1 MTSTSTSSICG
12 PDAQVACSCST
23 TRPGLGIRRFPS
35 WIEQLAEPRL
45 VVARRRSLPGSGGDA
60 AVIPLVRQVDIDL
73 VELHAR
79 VTIELDL
86 LIDEF
91 AAVLEGYLTRA
102 QLLDVL
108 V

>member
-1 MTSTSTSSICG
+1 VTK
-12 PDAQVACSCST
+12 PPAAN
-23 TRPGLGIRRFPS
+23 S
-35 WIEQLAEPRL
+35 WLTGVLVLAGTEIS
-45 VVARRRSLPGSGGDA
+45 VSGRVHRVQDG
-60 AVIPLVRQVDIDL
+60 
-73 VELHAR
+73 R

-91 AAVLEGYLTRA
+91 AAQLEGYLTRA

>member
-1 MTSTSTSSICG
+1 VNDG
-12 PDAQVACSCST
+12 
-23 TRPGLGIRRFPS
+23 
-35 WIEQLAEPRL
+35 
-45 VVARRRSLPGSGGDA
+45 
-60 AVIPLVRQVDIDL
+60 
-73 VELHAR
+73 R

>member
-1 MTSTSTSSICG
+1 VKDGRM
-12 PDAQVACSCST
+12 
-23 TRPGLGIRRFPS
+23 
-35 WIEQLAEPRL
+35 
-45 VVARRRSLPGSGGDA
+45 
-60 AVIPLVRQVDIDL
+60 
-73 VELHAR
+73 
-79 VTIELDL
+79 TIELDL